1 MAPSRP
7 RPPLGVIIWYAWAVL
22 LLVIT
27 GLLLPKIIAFVDVSE
42 KAPFSILGLV
52 MMAELA
58 VVFFGITVA
67 MQRKRVAR
75 GFTIF
80 IAMLPAPILAGLVPL
95 LLDLES
101 DAAGGWT
108 ALFLPLGLILS
119 VILIIGLRQG
129 ASLAWFNED

>member
-7 RPPLGVIIWYAWAVL
+7 RPPLGVLAFYAWAAVL
-22 LLVIT
+22 LAVT
-27 GLLLPKIIAFVDVSE
+27 GLLLPRIIAFVDVSE
-42 KAPFSILGLV
+42 KMPFSILGLV

-67 MQRKRVAR
+67 LQRKRIAR
-75 GFTIF
+75 GFSIF

-95 LLDLES
+95 LLDMTPAA
-101 DAAGGWT
+101 AAGW
-108 ALFLPLGLILS
+108 ASVFLPLGLVLS
-119 VILIIGLRQG
+119 VVLIIALRRP

>member
-1 MAPSRP
+1 
-7 RPPLGVIIWYAWAVL
+7 
-22 LLVIT
+22 VIT